1 MGSVVHGEMEILL
14 CAQCDF
20 QTILSG
26 RELYLKPS
34 CGPETSFSE
43 PENKIESTEWPDSA
57 GY

>member
-1 MGSVVHGEMEILL
+1 
-14 CAQCDF
+14 
-20 QTILSG
+20 LSG